1 MTMTMMIIDY
11 LAKWG
16 HFLAGITWIGLLY
29 YFNFVQTEYFKEAD
43 PDARTDAFVKLAPRA
58 LWWFRWGAMLTL
70 LTGLVMLWVRGANL
84 TVDGLIG
91 SVMAILM
98 FLNVWLII
106 WPNQKIL
113 IASNEQIKGGG
124 EALPEAAAAAP
135 KAALASRTNTLFSI
149 PMLYFMGS
157 SAHLPNG
164 PMGGN
169 MTALIIILI
178 IIAVLE
184 LNAIFGKPGPIA
196 TIKGV
201 ITSGFAL
208 WAVLLGLL
216 LLLPESSP
224 APAAEPAA
232 TVEPAPAVEEAPA
245 MPAEEPPPL
254 TEAAPAEEPAVMD
267 EAAPADAA
275 APEEEA
281 AASMDEAAPAPE
293 AAPPPEAD
301 PVADPDPTG

>member
-1 MTMTMMIIDY
+1 MSETEMVIDY

-43 PDARTDAFVKLAPRA
+43 GGARTDAFTKLVPRA

-70 LTGLVMLWVRGANL
+70 LTGLVMLYLRGMGV
-84 TVDGLIG
+84 TVDIVIG

-113 IASNEQIKGGG
+113 IASNEQIAGGG

-164 PMGGN
+164 SMFSEVN
-169 MTALIIILI
+169 ALIAALV
-178 IIAVLE
+178 IIAAIE
-184 LNAIFGKPGPIA
+184 INAIVGKPGPIA
-196 TIKGV
+196 SVRGV
-201 ITSGFAL
+201 ITSGFVLILVL
-208 WAVLLGLL
+208 WGLL
-216 LLLPESSP
+216 QIL
-224 APAAEPAA
+224 
-232 TVEPAPAVEEAPA
+232 
-245 MPAEEPPPL
+245 
-254 TEAAPAEEPAVMD
+254 
-267 EAAPADAA
+267 
-275 APEEEA
+275 
-281 AASMDEAAPAPE
+281 
-293 AAPPPEAD
+293 
-301 PVADPDPTG
+301 